1 VACQDHTASEWQ
13 GWVGLSVLDTGMWP
27 LAQHSMVRLRAVCVL
42 TQVPS
47 SGALVLLLGKGT
59 MGGQGQDLGD
69 PSVGAVEVGLLS
81 SSQ

>member
-1 VACQDHTASEWQ
+1 
-13 GWVGLSVLDTGMWP
+13 
-27 LAQHSMVRLRAVCVL
+27 MVRLRAVCVL